1 MDDQQSLIEN
11 LEVFLDFIRSDDYMK
26 LVTLSRQ
33 DDAVKN
39 FISNIHMRHDTITF
53 FENIQKFHPRAVYES
68 HLLAQE
74 ICAFLGYE

>member
-1 MDDQQSLIEN
+1 MDEQQSLIEN

-33 DDAVKN
+33 DDAVKK

-53 FENIQKFHPRAVYES
+53 FEKIQEFHPRAVYVS

-74 ICAFLGYE
+74 ICDFLGYE